1 MNNLREDILA
11 AGALIMLGCTIT
23 LLFFVDFPDS
33 SKDVLLVVIG
43 VLTTIVKDVYS
54 FSFSTSKSGEKTAQ
68 AVLKMAEGAAPA
80 AVAAAAVTTAAT
92 LAASDQTKGI
102 TQ

>member
-11 AGALIMLGCTIT
+11 AGALVMLGCTIT

-68 AVLKMAEGAAPA
+68 AVLKMAEAAAPA
-80 AVAAAAVTTAAT
+80 VVAATAVTTAAT
-92 LAASDQTKGI
+92 LAATETKKEP
-102 TQ
+102 